1 MSTTRCATV
10 ITRVLVRSRFAPA
23 VLTALNVL
31 LDTSHLV
38 TALLV
43 ALAEIAVALG
53 SQPRPATGVGQV
65 RTRERSYR
73 ATNAAS
79 SACTS

>member
-10 ITRVLVRSRFAPA
+10 IMRVLVRSRVAP
-23 VLTALNVL
+23 VILTALNVL
-31 LDTSHLV
+31 LDTSHLL

-43 ALAEIAVALG
+43 ALAEIAVAIS
-53 SQPRPATGVGQV
+53 SQWPAGQAAEV
-65 RTRERSYR
+65 KQAEDYR

-79 SACTS
+79 NACTS

>member
-10 ITRVLVRSRFAPA
+10 ILRVLVRSRVAP
-23 VLTALNVL
+23 VILTALNVL
-31 LDTSHLV
+31 LDTSHLL

-43 ALAEIAVALG
+43 ALAEVAVAIS
-53 SQPRPATGVGQV
+53 SQWPACQAVEAKAV
-65 RTRERSYR
+65 ADDYR

-79 SACTS
+79 NACTS